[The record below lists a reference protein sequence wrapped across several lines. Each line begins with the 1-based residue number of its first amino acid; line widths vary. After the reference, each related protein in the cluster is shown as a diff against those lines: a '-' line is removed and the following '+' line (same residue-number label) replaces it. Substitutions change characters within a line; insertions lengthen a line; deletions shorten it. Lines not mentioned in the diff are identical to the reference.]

1 MKWLQS
7 NLEGA
12 GLAKHGVAG
21 FLVVAIAIAL
31 FLAVSVYSFLEV
43 LALSVFLALGSFAF
57 LLEAVASRAK
67 ARRRNLMSLWPEV
80 IDSIHSAVIAGLTLP
95 DAIDDLALSGPQR
108 LRASFQRFSARLD
121 SGWSFVDSIEKLKS
135 EFGDVHAD
143 RLCEILRL
151 VSNLGS
157 EALSSTLKI
166 QAENLRR
173 ELALRGQIDAKQGW
187 VVGTAK
193 IAVAAP
199 WLVVAML
206 SMRPENALAY
216 NSFEGVSILLLG
228 FVVSI
233 LAYRLVQFLG
243 GLPEMPRVFS

>member
-1 MKWLQS
+1 MKWLET

-12 GLAKHGVAG
+12 GLAKYGVPG
-21 FLVVAIAIAL
+21 FLVFAVFVSV
-31 FLAVSVYSFLEV
+31 FLAASVYSILEV

-67 ARRRNLMSLWPEV
+67 ARRRNLMSLWPEI
-80 IDSIHSAVIAGLTLP
+80 IDSIHTAVIAGLTLS
-95 DAIDDLALSGPQR
+95 DAFDDLAISGPLK
-108 LRASFQRFSARLD
+108 LRAIFQRFSARLD
-121 SGWSFVDSIEKLKS
+121 SGWSFDDSIEKLKS

-151 VSNLGS
+151 VSNSGS

-166 QAENLRR
+166 QSENLRR

-193 IAVAAP
+193 ISVAAP

-206 SMRPENALAY
+206 SMRPESALAY
-216 NSFEGVSILLLG
+216 NSIEGVSILLLG
-228 FVVSI
+228 FVVSM

-243 GLPEMPRVFS
+243 SLPEMPRVFT